1 MKIQLS
7 FKEINGM
14 IPVMSRLLQ
23 EKLPYDISYQLYQVG
38 KTMDEAN
45 DYFVKHYKEI
55 QESESDTKNDEV
67 NKLAETRVE
76 LTVDKLEKEPFFNAL
91 KAANANI
98 SPADI
103 LILSRIV
110 ETDGVEEGGFTILE

>member
-23 EKLPYDISYQLYQVG
+23 EKLPYDISYQLYQIG

-76 LTVDKLEKEPFFNAL
+76 LTVDKLGKEQFFNAL

-98 SPADI
+98 SPAYI
-103 LILSRIV
+103 LILSSIV

>member
-1 MKIQLS
+1 MKVQLS

-14 IPVMSRLLQ
+14 IPVMSHLLQ
-23 EKLPYDISYQLYQVG
+23 EKLPYDISYQLYQMG

-76 LTVDKLEKEPFFNAL
+76 LTVDKLEKESFFNAL

-98 SPADI
+98 SAADI
-103 LILSRIV
+103 LMLSKIV
-110 ETDGVEEGGFTILE
+110 ENDVEEGGFTILE

>member
-23 EKLPYDISYQLYQVG
+23 EKLPYDISYQLYQIG

-76 LTVDKLEKEPFFNAL
+76 LTADKLGKEPFFNAL

-103 LILSRIV
+103 LILSSIV